1 MGDQVDFLPA
11 DKHKS
16 FLKVDSITL
25 VVVARHAKSTQN
37 NKFAISLQYLQENL
51 KDEVGF
57 LPADKHQGF
66 LQINTII
73 LDVCGQA
80 CLSYPK

>member
-1 MGDQVDFLPA
+1 MP
-11 DKHKS
+11 
-16 FLKVDSITL
+16 KVPKIT
-25 VVVARHAKSTQN
+25 T
-37 NKFAISLQYLQENL
+37 LQYLQENL

-57 LPADKHQGF
+57 LPADKHQRF